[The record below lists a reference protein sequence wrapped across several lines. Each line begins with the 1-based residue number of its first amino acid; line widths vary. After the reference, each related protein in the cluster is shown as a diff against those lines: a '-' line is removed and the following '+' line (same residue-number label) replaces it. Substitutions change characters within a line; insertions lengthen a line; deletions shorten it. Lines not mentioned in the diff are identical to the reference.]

1 MEKLLKH
8 PDEYQD
14 NHVFIMPDEH
24 STCMLCRYR
33 HFLTGKVKKKDINS
47 IKGGDKWKAIVL
59 LFTGLN

>member
-47 IKGGDKWKAIVL
+47 IKGGDK
-59 LFTGLN
+59 